1 MKIEKIVTLDSF
13 DRSNTA
19 LSLSVEIFDRI
30 YENGK
35 ERATDVFWA
44 IYDKVLSELEK

>member
-1 MKIEKIVTLDSF
+1 MKTEKVITLDAF
-13 DRSNTA
+13 DRRNTA

-35 ERATDVFWA
+35 ERAADVFWA
-44 IYDKVLSELEK
+44 IYDKVLGELEK